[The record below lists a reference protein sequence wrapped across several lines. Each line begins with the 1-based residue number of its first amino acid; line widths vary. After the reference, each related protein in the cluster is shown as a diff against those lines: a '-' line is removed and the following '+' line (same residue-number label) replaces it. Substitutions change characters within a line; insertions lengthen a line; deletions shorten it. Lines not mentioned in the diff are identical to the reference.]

1 MSEEERSANK
11 ADCAWVARSEDYEV
25 GRFALKHGI
34 TQDQARGLIRMHG
47 TIREALDQAV
57 PRIRGP
63 KYGG

>member
-34 TQDQARGLIRMHG
+34 TQDQARGLI
-47 TIREALDQAV
+47 
-57 PRIRGP
+57 
-63 KYGG
+63 